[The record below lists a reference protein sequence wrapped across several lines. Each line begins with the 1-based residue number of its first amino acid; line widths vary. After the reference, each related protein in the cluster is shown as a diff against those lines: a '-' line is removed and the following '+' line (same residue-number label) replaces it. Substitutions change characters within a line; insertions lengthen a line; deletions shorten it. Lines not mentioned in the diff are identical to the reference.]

1 MKFHSQLLLSLL
13 LCSASAT
20 ADIRKASEL
29 LSEGKPADALEQ
41 LHGDPSPEAA
51 FWRGRALIALDRL
64 KEAADILLTVPQEHA
79 LYPYA
84 AKGLLYC
91 AWKSKRVDFASIAT
105 PMATCKNQEIATLA
119 TAALAEYWLR
129 QPQSQD
135 NSALERLRKLS
146 ETQTDLKPLLQIL
159 EVDNLRLRGEYDNAI
174 NLCRELEN
182 NTQLSSLMRQRV
194 RLSLSD
200 VYYAKEAAAAG
211 EKKEEPLSAI
221 SVLPIISSAQ
231 EAAQTQYDDGKGEE
245 TLLHFISTHPDSPL
259 LEEAF
264 RRLQLH
270 GAFENSEYAR
280 TKLKEWMMDPLK
292 TRRAATALLI
302 QQHLIN
308 PENALEIPLDVTCA
322 NTAAATCPNEP
333 ATHLLLL
340 EQTRWFL
347 ERGQTHEALLYLG
360 MVQQNDVFKQFYETQ
375 LHAPEAPSTAKAY
388 LECARIAPASLRPAA
403 LLNALLCALMSGET
417 AIQETVLNM
426 PDISEELHFRLLQ
439 ARAAYYLDKDP
450 QKAQADIDILMTQQA
465 PSPGLMVDV
474 EMDRAY
480 LHMQRD
486 PAAALELLSKSSI
499 ESQFHKL
506 TNAQQLRYFA
516 LQEEALRRNAAH
528 ADEAATPQVMELI
541 RGAASKV
548 RSPQVVAVLTL
559 HLASLQSSL
568 GLHVDALRTLD
579 TLVRKYTKSDF
590 APRALYMAGRESEAI
605 GTENSL
611 KRALELYETC
621 ASRSEALAVKASARR
636 AAVLLRLG
644 QHEESE
650 HLLTH
655 LLRSQE
661 NLRPEDKAMIKAT
674 LANNKALLGT
684 DEGRKEAVRLAGL
697 ALEDTQLPRW
707 WRFRVLL
714 HHASLCERAGM
725 FEQALRDYEEV
736 LAMKPAMD
744 KKPGKAD
751 WHILYSAGSG
761 AVMQLFYLKRYAD
774 AADMADQIANW
785 NKTEADQAKHKQFA
799 NWASFIRQT
808 NFVSESA
815 LPF

>member
-1 MKFHSQLLLSLL
+1 MKPHSQILLTLL

-20 ADIRKASEL
+20 ADIKKASEL

-41 LHGDPSPEAA
+41 LRGDTSPEAA
-51 FWRGRALIALDRL
+51 FWRGRSLIALDRL

-91 AWKSKRVDFASIAT
+91 AWKSNRVDFASIAT
-105 PMATCKNQEIATLA
+105 PMATCQNQEIATLA

-129 QPQSQD
+129 QPRSQD
-135 NSALERLRKLS
+135 NSALERLRKLA

-174 NLCRELEN
+174 DLCRELEN
-182 NTQLSSLMRQRV
+182 NSQLSSLMRQRV
-194 RLSLSD
+194 RLSLSE
-200 VYYAKEAAAAG
+200 VYYAKEASDE
-211 EKKEEPLSAI
+211 EKKEEPASAI
-221 SVLPIISSAQ
+221 SSLPIIGSDQ
-231 EAAQTQYDDGKGEE
+231 EASQTQYDDGKGEE

-264 RRLQLH
+264 RRLKLH

-280 TKLKEWMMDPLK
+280 TKLKEWMMDSLK
-292 TRRAATALLI
+292 TRRAAIALLI

-417 AIQETVLNM
+417 SIQETVLNM
-426 PDISEELHFRLLQ
+426 PDISEALHFRLLQ

-450 QKAQADIDILMTQQA
+450 QKAQADIDMLMTLQA
-465 PSPGLMVDV
+465 PTPGLMVDV

-486 PAAALELLSKSSI
+486 PAAALELLSKSNI
-499 ESQFHKL
+499 ESQFHQL

-516 LQEEALRRNAAH
+516 LQEEALRRIAAH
-528 ADEAATPQVMELI
+528 TDEAAAPQVMEMI

-568 GLHVDALRTLD
+568 GLHADALRTLD
-579 TLVRKYTKSDF
+579 TLIRKYAKSDF
-590 APRALYMAGRESEAI
+590 TPRALYMAGRESESI
-605 GTENSL
+605 GTQSSL
-611 KRALELYETC
+611 NRALELYETC
-621 ASRSEALAVKASARR
+621 ASRSEELAVKASARR

-644 QHEESE
+644 KHEESE

-655 LLRSQE
+655 LLRSHE
-661 NLRPEDKAMIKAT
+661 NLRPEDKAMINAT

-684 DEGRKEAVRLAGL
+684 DEGRQEAVRIAGL
-697 ALEDTQLPRW
+697 ALQDTQLPRW
-707 WRFRVLL
+707 WRFRALL
-714 HHASLCERAGM
+714 HHASLCERAGLHA
-725 FEQALRDYEEV
+725 QALRDYEEV
-736 LAMKPAMD
+736 LDMKPAMD